1 VISAIFAGVLLWC
14 YAGAMSGKNF
24 EGISGK
30 LSLEKLLFKKKSII
44 SESPFSKK
52 KNCENTGIGTKG

>member
-1 VISAIFAGVLLWC
+1 
-14 YAGAMSGKNF
+14 MSGKNF